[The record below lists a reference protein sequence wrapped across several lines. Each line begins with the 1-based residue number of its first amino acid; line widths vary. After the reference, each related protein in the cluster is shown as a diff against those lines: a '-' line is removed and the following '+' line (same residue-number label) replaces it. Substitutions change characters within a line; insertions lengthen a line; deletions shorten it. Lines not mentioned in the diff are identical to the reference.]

1 MKPTT
6 ENGLSRRRLVFAMIS
21 TDLMPQA
28 AFAETTAVEAQ
39 TGGTATMRIRCSFAD
54 QTFTVTLEDNPSA
67 REFAAMLPLDLGI
80 EDYSTNEKIAYLP
93 RRLTEERG
101 GPFSNEAPG
110 DLCYYAPWGNLKS
123 RQEPAGAGAR
133 LRRDRHR
140 GRTRGL
146 GDRARER
153 AHGRG
158 RCGLRPGVRR
168 YAGIHDAGDRFR
180 PSWWIDRL
188 CRGAAWRH
196 LRRAGDVL
204 RAAAHARWP
213 GPSPSLPT

>member
-1 MKPTT
+1 MKSIA

-54 QTFTVTLEDNPSA
+54 QTFTVTLKDNPSA

-110 DLCYYAPWGNLKS
+110 DLCYYAPWGNLAFFHGGYKHS
-123 RQEPAGAGAR
+123 SGLIR
-133 LRRDRHR
+133 LGRLDDGPRPLLKR
-140 GRTRGL
+140 GKFS
-146 GDRARER
+146 
-153 AHGRG
+153 
-158 RCGLRPGVRR
+158 LR
-168 YAGIHDAGDRFR
+168 IEQL
-180 PSWWIDRL
+180 PS
-188 CRGAAWRH
+188 A
-196 LRRAGDVL
+196 
-204 RAAAHARWP
+204 
-213 GPSPSLPT
+213 